1 MEASPDVGG
10 VGGRCGR
17 RRNCRTC
24 GQQHQPHEPHL
35 YEYIDEVDED
45 ITCHI
50 CLQPLVTPLDTPCGH
65 TFCRP
70 CLLSYLTVQQSCPV
84 DRKPLSQQLCSPS
97 SLVLKKLLEKLKVK
111 CPNEDHCTSEM
122 QRGDLEDHLKYR
134 CPGNW
139 VSCPHTTSGCD
150 YRGPPRSMTTHTAT
164 CPYKDQGVSRPPI
177 LEGQITHLEV
187 PRTHT
192 ALGITIVGGSD
203 TPLRCVVVQEVFPD
217 GLVAQDGRLQPGD
230 QIIEVDGVDMTS
242 ATHQAVCQALRRP
255 NAVLRLGVYRER
267 IEAQKALLSSPAP
280 PSVNQSSV
288 PPQPQPGEA
297 MMVSLRK
304 ESNRQLGLKLGGRRT
319 EPGIFVM
326 EVLEGSVA
334 AQDGRLHP
342 LDRILAINGA
352 DVRYARLDHASTLIQ
367 ESRYSVSLVVSRGSS
382 VVDSSTGPPQ
392 PEYPHLFRSPD
403 PALPVLHW
411 RTKSAPERLVPRL
424 DCHHKE
430 VNKSL
435 GDVTDSA
442 GEEMGLSASC
452 ESLDDRRG
460 FGGGLVIGGSLG
472 SLGTGRQSTEGSLA
486 SLGSALHQSSGSISS
501 AARCGIQ
508 DEESTPPALPPRPRH
523 ALAHSRSNDQLASP
537 DSANSEGVRE
547 GRSLE
552 DSPTQDTVDGSCSS
566 RLKGRRS
573 RDASEISDLSHGF
586 SRSLRIEG
594 AHLHQK
600 TVTISKGGNES
611 LGMRIG
617 GGLGSNEGDTPIY
630 IANINPQGPVGKSK
644 QVKKGDVVLS
654 VNGQSLVGLTH
665 GQAVALLKATAEL
678 AGVTLSLLDGP
689 ETSLGSANFVPSWL
703 FWQKLPRSLHVSK
716 SVVLHRAPG
725 ASLGFSIVG
734 GADPQRGAEPIHV
747 LFVVQSSP
755 AAADGKL
762 RCGDRLLA
770 VDGHSLELVRHAA
783 AVALLK
789 QAGQRVHLQV
799 VSWLG
804 TEL

>member
-1 MEASPDVGG
+1 MVGVYEVGKWGWVARSSPTD
-10 VGGRCGR
+10 
-17 RRNCRTC
+17 RTKNKQLSIHVISD
-24 GQQHQPHEPHL
+24 G
-35 YEYIDEVDED
+35 
-45 ITCHI
+45 ITR
-50 CLQPLVTPLDTPCGH
+50 L
-65 TFCRP
+65 
-70 CLLSYLTVQQSCPV
+70 
-84 DRKPLSQQLCSPS
+84 
-97 SLVLKKLLEKLKVK
+97 
-111 CPNEDHCTSEM
+111 
-122 QRGDLEDHLKYR
+122 
-134 CPGNW
+134 
-139 VSCPHTTSGCD
+139 
-150 YRGPPRSMTTHTAT
+150 
-164 CPYKDQGVSRPPI
+164 PI
-177 LEGQITHLEV
+177 LEGEISHIEI
-187 PRTHT
+187 PRRHP
-192 ALGITIVGGSD
+192 ALGLTIVGGAD

-267 IEAQKALLSSPAP
+267 IEAYRTSPHAGHDDLHGTP
-280 PSVNQSSV
+280 VE
-288 PPQPQPGEA
+288 GE
-297 MMVSLRK
+297 MMAVTLHK

-342 LDRILAINGA
+342 HDRILAINGA
-352 DVRYARLDHASTLIQ
+352 DVRYARLDHASTLIH
-367 ESRYSVSLVVSRGSS
+367 ESQNRVSLVVRRGPGPAAFEYSSRATVSS
-382 VVDSSTGPPQ
+382 PECPP
-392 PEYPHLFRSPD
+392 HAWRRSPSENGSQGS
-403 PALPVLHW
+403 H
-411 RTKSAPERLVPRL
+411 
-424 DCHHKE
+424 
-430 VNKSL
+430 
-435 GDVTDSA
+435 GDEPSVSE
-442 GEEMGLSASC
+442 GGCGGGPLQYGRSASC
-452 ESLDDRRG
+452 DSLSDHSLVSSMLSSPSTGLPSDA
-460 FGGGLVIGGSLG
+460 GGGTSSPPRGGSPIT
-472 SLGTGRQSTEGSLA
+472 SSPSYCTSDTDDVEIHP
-486 SLGSALHQSSGSISS
+486 HQATSDPHYQGHHHPHQPGVSPPADHTIHHTTSISLPVTPRGGQAPEDTHDF
-501 AARCGIQ
+501 AAGLRR
-508 DEESTPPALPPRPRH
+508 L
-523 ALAHSRSNDQLASP
+523 LHSEN
-537 DSANSEGVRE
+537 N
-547 GRSLE
+547 
-552 DSPTQDTVDGSCSS
+552 
-566 RLKGRRS
+566 
-573 RDASEISDLSHGF
+573 
-586 SRSLRIEG
+586 
-594 AHLHQK
+594 HLQQK
-600 TVTISKGGNES
+600 NVTIKKATRES

-630 IANINPQGPVGKSK
+630 IANINPQGPVGRRRN
-644 QVKKGDVVLS
+644 VKKGDVVLS

-734 GADPQRGAEPIHV
+734 GADPQRGTEPIHV

>member
-1 MEASPDVGG
+1 MLKRLPTRSDEFGRAINTLTLFSPTW
-10 VGGRCGR
+10 RF
-17 RRNCRTC
+17 
-24 GQQHQPHEPHL
+24 L
-35 YEYIDEVDED
+35 
-45 ITCHI
+45 
-50 CLQPLVTPLDTPCGH
+50 
-65 TFCRP
+65 
-70 CLLSYLTVQQSCPV
+70 
-84 DRKPLSQQLCSPS
+84 
-97 SLVLKKLLEKLKVK
+97 
-111 CPNEDHCTSEM
+111 M
-122 QRGDLEDHLKYR
+122 QRVTLCL
-134 CPGNW
+134 
-139 VSCPHTTSGCD
+139 GC
-150 YRGPPRSMTTHTAT
+150 
-164 CPYKDQGVSRPPI
+164 QGGKG
-177 LEGQITHLEV
+177 E
-187 PRTHT
+187 
-192 ALGITIVGGSD
+192 
-203 TPLRCVVVQEVFPD
+203 RCVVVQEVFPD

-267 IEAQKALLSSPAP
+267 IEAYRTSPHAGHDDLHGTP
-280 PSVNQSSV
+280 VEGTEQ
-288 PPQPQPGEA
+288 GE
-297 MMVSLRK
+297 MMAVTLHK

-342 LDRILAINGA
+342 HDRILAINGA
-352 DVRYARLDHASTLIQ
+352 DVRYARLDHASTLIH
-367 ESRYSVSLVVSRGSS
+367 ESQNRVSLVVRRGPGPAAFEYSSRATVSS
-382 VVDSSTGPPQ
+382 PECPP
-392 PEYPHLFRSPD
+392 HAWRRSPSENGSQGS
-403 PALPVLHW
+403 H
-411 RTKSAPERLVPRL
+411 
-424 DCHHKE
+424 
-430 VNKSL
+430 
-435 GDVTDSA
+435 GDEPSVSE
-442 GEEMGLSASC
+442 GGCGGGPLQYGRSASC
-452 ESLDDRRG
+452 DSLSDH
-460 FGGGLVIGGSLG
+460 
-472 SLGTGRQSTEGSLA
+472 SLA
-486 SLGSALHQSSGSISS
+486 TSDPHYQGHHHPHQPGVSPPADHTIHHTTSISLPVTPRGGQAPEDTHDF
-501 AARCGIQ
+501 AAGLRR
-508 DEESTPPALPPRPRH
+508 L
-523 ALAHSRSNDQLASP
+523 LHSEN
-537 DSANSEGVRE
+537 N
-547 GRSLE
+547 
-552 DSPTQDTVDGSCSS
+552 
-566 RLKGRRS
+566 
-573 RDASEISDLSHGF
+573 
-586 SRSLRIEG
+586 
-594 AHLHQK
+594 HLQQK
-600 TVTISKGGNES
+600 NVTIKKATRES

-630 IANINPQGPVGKSK
+630 IANINPQGPVGRRRN
-644 QVKKGDVVLS
+644 VKKGDVVLS

-734 GADPQRGAEPIHV
+734 GADPQRGTEPIHV